1 MKHDDTEAAAAPPFE
16 QRGGRPVPERADCL
30 PASLAGRCA
39 NGYERGRGFRVHAVP
54 RSNELERNGYCLT
67 RALCGAKPGPRSAG
81 WSYFGQRAVTCPRCA
96 AKTPNAR
103 LP

>member
-1 MKHDDTEAAAAPPFE
+1 MSAED
-16 QRGGRPVPERADCL
+16 DCL

-39 NGYERGRGFRVHAVP
+39 SGRERGQGMRVHAVP
-54 RSNELERNGYCLT
+54 RSDELERNDYCVT

-96 AKTPNAR
+96 TQAPNAAGQAPAAR
-103 LP
+103 LVAKRAP